1 MEVTAKLASARVSPF
16 KARLVLDAI
25 RGRKVSDAIAI
36 SQFLPNKSA
45 AMVEQLLRSVSANAE
60 NNYDLDPDTLWI
72 KAIFAD
78 EAQSLRRFK
87 PRSRGRVGRIKR
99 RSCHI
104 TVIAENREG
113 RR

>member
-1 MEVTAKLASARVSPF
+1 MEVTAKLSDARVSAF
-16 KARLVLDAI
+16 KARLVLDAL
-25 RGRKVSDAIAI
+25 RGRKVTDAIAI
-36 SQFLPNKSA
+36 AQFLPNKSG

-72 KAIFAD
+72 KAIYAD
-78 EAQSLRRFK
+78 EASSLRRFK
-87 PRSRGRVGRIKR
+87 PRSRGRVGRIQR

-113 RR
+113 RS